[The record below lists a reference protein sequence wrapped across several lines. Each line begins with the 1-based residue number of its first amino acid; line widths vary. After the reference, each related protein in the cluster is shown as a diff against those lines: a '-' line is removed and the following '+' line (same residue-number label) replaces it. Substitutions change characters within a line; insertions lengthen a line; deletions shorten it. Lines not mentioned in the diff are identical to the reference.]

1 MLRFDYKIV
10 SEYARNILIESCETH
25 QKTLNKISE
34 LETKLQFMDVNSKEY
49 SDLVLK
55 LGNEKGLLE
64 IKIVKVNIKI
74 CSVLDSD

>member
-1 MLRFDYKIV
+1 
-10 SEYARNILIESCETH
+10 
-25 QKTLNKISE
+25 
-34 LETKLQFMDVNSKEY
+34 MDVNSKEY